1 MHLPVRVVVPERVGD
16 DEAQGR
22 DGGPRGGVFFSGGNT
37 SRYEEIRRE
46 RVRRGTDE
54 EVVDQVRGDARA
66 VQALS
71 FWVRAKLEDFRDGAG
86 KF

>member
-1 MHLPVRVVVPERVGD
+1 MRPRA
-16 DEAQGR
+16 EAMDR
-22 DGGPRGGVFFSGGNT
+22 AAEYSSGT

-71 FWVRAKLEDFRDGAG
+71 FWVRPKLDDFRDGATYLQ
-86 KF
+86 